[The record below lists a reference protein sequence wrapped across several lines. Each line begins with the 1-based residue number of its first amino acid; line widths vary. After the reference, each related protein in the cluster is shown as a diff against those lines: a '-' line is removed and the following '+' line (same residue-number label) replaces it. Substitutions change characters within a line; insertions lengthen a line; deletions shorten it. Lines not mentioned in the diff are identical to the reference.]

1 MRKANGKEWARR
13 GWKRLQRAAA
23 KERKILA
30 RLLEVCAVKDRAHRT
45 DPNLAR
51 KRP

>member
-13 GWKRLQRAAA
+13 RWKRLQREAA

-30 RLLEVCAVKDRAHRT
+30 RLLEADAMKDRALSH
-45 DPNLAR
+45 
-51 KRP
+51 